1 MEIGLIVPLAVTASL
16 HPFLPLKPVDFTV
29 VFTPARV
36 HTALIAQSES
46 TIGGDGGNSF
56 SWNSLNSFVVNV
68 SDVTQTVIVGNNG
81 RENTIVVG
89 PRSYKNLNP
98 LYRKVS
104 DLKNQSL
111 SWNGKTLY
119 FDSFRTNDR
128 RGNKYDGGYIVGKE
142 IGNGFKSYPLEVG
155 WWVTPQGALDKFRVQ
170 QQQQQQRENLRRE
183 EEARLQAEA
192 ERRRAEEARL
202 QAEAERRRAELQA
215 EQDRAKQ
222 LEAERQNQEAQRRFA
237 EIEEA
242 KRRTKEQRDREKTI
256 LLETGT
262 KAIDSLLNIL
272 FK

>member
-192 ERRRAEEARL
+192 ERRRAE
-202 QAEAERRRAELQA
+202 LQA